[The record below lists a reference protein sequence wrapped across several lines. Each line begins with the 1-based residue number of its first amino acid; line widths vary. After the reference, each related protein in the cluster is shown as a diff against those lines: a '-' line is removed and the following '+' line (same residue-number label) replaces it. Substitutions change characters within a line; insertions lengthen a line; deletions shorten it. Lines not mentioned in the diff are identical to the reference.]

1 MIALVLRHR
10 FLTAMLVVL
19 ILGFG
24 FHAFTNLPINAL
36 PDLTPNQ
43 VVVIVEAPGLVA
55 QEVESRVTVPIEA
68 VLNGIPGIEGLR
80 SISKLGLS
88 MVTVVFRDNLD
99 PYFIRQRVQE
109 RLQSV
114 NERLPA
120 GLHPEVAPLASAMG
134 EIYQY
139 TVGGPYPL
147 EQLKTIQEWTLKPAL
162 RQIQG
167 ISEINTWGGYT
178 RQYQLVVDPT
188 AMQRYGITLGEI
200 SAAIQRN
207 NANFSAGAVSQNH
220 NTYPIRGTGRISG
233 LDDLAAIP
241 VTTRDGSPVRLAQ
254 LGDVRIGHAVRSGA
268 VTVNGKQESVSGM
281 VLMLKGEDIGTISR
295 RVKAKVAELLPTL
308 PPGVTITPFYDQTAL
323 VDRTIG
329 TVRTNL
335 TEGALLV
342 AAVLFVFLGS
352 ARPALIVA
360 LVIPC
365 SLLFAFIGMTAFAI
379 PANIVSLGAMDFGMV
394 VDGAI
399 VMMES
404 VMRKRTE
411 HPDRPI
417 DDLITEAGQEVMRP
431 IIFGVGIITA
441 VYLPILSLEG
451 TEGKMFRPMAI
462 TVAMTLA
469 GSLLLT
475 LTLVPILS
483 SLLLKHH
490 PGEKHSRLFER
501 LQERYADLLRKAL
514 PHPLMLGGTAVA
526 LFAVAIGS
534 LAVLGS
540 EFMPGLD
547 EGDILIES
555 RKLASIDLKGSVDV
569 TLQLEKA
576 LKQVPEVRRVVTK
589 IGRPDIATEAMG
601 IHEGDMYLSLKDQ
614 KAWRPGMT
622 KAKII
627 EALEAQVATVAG
639 VKTNFSQ
646 PIAMRVNE
654 LVSGV
659 KSDVAVKVYGED
671 IATLER
677 LGEEVEKRL
686 TAIAGVKD
694 LQREKIN
701 ASFEWQVVPQR
712 DAMARLGVAVDDLQE
727 VLLAATQGMPV
738 SQVLVGEKRF
748 DLTVT
753 MPDSVRENPFRLAEM
768 PVSNGDGIQP
778 LGAMASFERQPAP
791 YLIARDSGSRR
802 LVVACNVRGRDLGGF
817 VTDAKEA
824 VAGITMPTGYRLAWG
839 GQFENQ
845 VRAMNRLA
853 LVVPA
858 TLAIIGSLLFLH
870 FASVRRVVLI
880 MTALPLAMIGGVAA
894 LWVRG
899 FYLNVPAVI
908 GFVALFGVAILH
920 GLVMITCIDDL
931 VKTGMPADEAVVTG
945 ASSRLRPVLMTALV
959 ATLGFIPMAASHGA
973 GAEVQKPL
981 ATVVIGGMITATAL
995 TLLLLPVLYRRWIPT
1010 PKSRDQRLTRTA
1022 PVQEGV

>member
-1 MIALVLRHR
+1 MMALVLRHR
-10 FLTAMLVVL
+10 FLTGLLVVL
-19 ILGFG
+19 ILAFG
-24 FHAFTNLPINAL
+24 VHAFTTLPINAL

-43 VVVIVEAPGLVA
+43 VAVIVEAPGLVA

-88 MVTVVFRDNLD
+88 TVTVVFRDNLD

-109 RLQSV
+109 RLQGV
-114 NERLPA
+114 KERLPA
-120 GLHPEVAPLASAMG
+120 GLNPEVAPLASAMG
-134 EIYQY
+134 EIFQY
-139 TVGGPYPL
+139 TVDGPLPL

-178 RQYQLVVDPT
+178 RQYQLVVDPQ
-188 AMQRYGITLGEI
+188 AMQRFGISLSDV

-207 NANFSAGAVSQNH
+207 NANFSAGAVAQNH

-233 LDDLAAIP
+233 LEDLAAIP
-241 VTTRDGSPVRLAQ
+241 VATREGVPVRLGQ
-254 LGDVRIGHAVRSGA
+254 LGEVRIGHAVRSGA
-268 VTVNGKQESVSGM
+268 VTVNGKRESVSGM
-281 VLMLKGEDIGTISR
+281 VLMLKGEDIGTISH
-295 RVKAKVAELLPTL
+295 RVKAKIAELLPSL
-308 PPGVTITPFYDQTAL
+308 PPGVTIKPFYDQTAL
-323 VDRTIG
+323 VDRTIQ

-335 TEGALLV
+335 AEGALLV
-342 AAVLFVFLGS
+342 AAVLFAFLGS

-360 LVIPC
+360 VVIPS
-365 SLLFAFIGMTAFAI
+365 SLLFAFIGMTAFGI

-399 VMMES
+399 VLMES

-417 DDLITEAGQEVMRP
+417 NALIAEAGREVMRP

-462 TVAMTLA
+462 TVALTLA

-483 SLLLKHH
+483 SLLLKNH
-490 PGEKHSRLFER
+490 PGEKHSARFQR
-501 LQERYADLLRKAL
+501 LQDRYADLLRRAL
-514 PHPLMLGGTAVA
+514 PHPFMLGGTAVA

-534 LAVLGS
+534 LTVLGS

-547 EGDILIES
+547 EGDVLIES
-555 RKLASIDLKGSVDV
+555 RKLPSIDIKGSVDV

-576 LKQVPEVRRVVTK
+576 LKQVPEVKRIVTK

-601 IHEGDMYLSLKDQ
+601 MHEGDMYVALHDQ
-614 KAWRPGMT
+614 SKWRPGMT
-622 KAKII
+622 KDSII
-627 EALEAQVATVAG
+627 EALETQAATVAG
-639 VKTNFSQ
+639 VKTNFTQ

-677 LGEEVEKRL
+677 LGEEIEKRL

-694 LQREKIN
+694 LQRERIN
-701 ASFEWQVVPQR
+701 ASFEWRVVPQR
-712 DAMARLGVAVDDLQE
+712 DAMARLGVAVDDLQQ
-727 VLLAATQGMPV
+727 VLLAATQGVPV

-753 MPDSVRENPFRLAEM
+753 LPDHVRENPFRLAEM
-768 PVSNGDGIQP
+768 PVSAPDGIQQ
-778 LGAMASFERQPAP
+778 LGSMASFDRQPAP

-802 LVVACNVRGRDLGGF
+802 LVVACNVRGRDLGSF
-817 VTDAKEA
+817 VTDAKQA
-824 VAGITMPTGYRLAWG
+824 IAGISLPTGYRIAWG

-853 LVVPA
+853 IVVPV

-870 FASVRRVVLI
+870 FGSMRRVILI

-899 FYLNVPAVI
+899 FYISVPSVI
-908 GFVALFGVAILH
+908 GFIALFGVAILH

-931 VKTGMPADEAVVTG
+931 VKDGLPADEAVVTG
-945 ASSRLRPVLMTALV
+945 ASSRLRPVLMTTLV
-959 ATLGFIPMAASHGA
+959 ATLGFIPMALSHGA

-981 ATVVIGGMITATAL
+981 ATVVIGGMISATAL

-1010 PKSRDQRLTRTA
+1010 PTRRDRRPIRTT
-1022 PVQEGV
+1022 VQEGV

>member
-1 MIALVLRHR
+1 MIQLVLRHR
-10 FLTAMLVVL
+10 FLTGLLVVL
-19 ILGFG
+19 ILAFG
-24 FHAFTNLPINAL
+24 VHAFTTLPINAL

-43 VVVIVEAPGLVA
+43 VTVIVEAPGLVA

-80 SISKLGLS
+80 SLSKLGLS
-88 MVTVVFRDNLD
+88 TVTVVFRDNLD

-109 RLQSV
+109 RLQGV
-114 NERLPA
+114 RDRLPA
-120 GLHPEVAPLASAMG
+120 GLNPEVAPLASAMG
-134 EIYQY
+134 EIFQY
-139 TVGGPYPL
+139 TVDGPFPL

-167 ISEINTWGGYT
+167 VSEINTWGGYT
-178 RQYQLVVDPT
+178 RQYQLVADPQ
-188 AMQRYGITLGEI
+188 AMQRYGVSLSDI

-207 NANFSAGAVSQNH
+207 NTNFSAGAVAQNH
-220 NTYPIRGTGRISG
+220 NTYPIRGTGRIGG
-233 LDDLAAIP
+233 LEDLAAIP
-241 VTTRDGSPVRLAQ
+241 VATRDGVPVRISQ
-254 LGDVRIGHAVRSGA
+254 LGEVRIGHAVRSGA
-268 VTVNGKQESVSGM
+268 VTVNGRRESVSGM
-281 VLMLKGEDIGTISR
+281 VLMLKGEDIGTISQ
-295 RVKAKVAELLPTL
+295 RVKAKIAELLPSL
-308 PPGVTITPFYDQTAL
+308 PPGVTIKPFYDQTAL
-323 VDRTIG
+323 VDRTIH

-342 AAVLFVFLGS
+342 AAVLFAFLGS

-360 LVIPC
+360 VVIPA
-365 SLLFAFIGMTAFAI
+365 SLLFAFIGMTAFGI

-399 VMMES
+399 VLMES

-417 DDLITEAGQEVMRP
+417 NALIAEAGREVMRP
-431 IIFGVGIITA
+431 IMFGIGIITA

-462 TVAMTLA
+462 TVALTLA

-483 SLLLKHH
+483 SLLLRRH
-490 PGEKHSRLFER
+490 PGEKHSARFER
-501 LQERYADLLRKAL
+501 LQERYAALLRRAL
-514 PHPLMLGGTAVA
+514 PHPFLLGGTAVA

-534 LAVLGS
+534 LTVLGS

-555 RKLASIDLKGSVDV
+555 RKLPSIDIDGSVDV
-569 TLQLEKA
+569 TMQLEKA
-576 LKQVPEVRRVVTK
+576 LKQVPEIKRIVTK

-601 IHEGDMYLSLKDQ
+601 LHEGDMYVALKDPSN
-614 KAWRPGMT
+614 WRPGMT
-622 KAKII
+622 KAGII
-627 EALEAQVATVAG
+627 EALEKAAGQVPG
-639 VKTNFSQ
+639 VKTNFTQ

-659 KSDVAVKVYGED
+659 KSDVAVKIYGED

-686 TAIAGVKD
+686 TAITGVRD
-694 LQREKIN
+694 LQRERIN
-701 ASFEWQVVPQR
+701 ASFEWRVVPQR
-712 DAMARLGVAVDDLQE
+712 EAMARLGVDVDDLQQ
-727 VLLAATQGMPV
+727 VLLAATQGVPV

-753 MPDSVRENPFRLAEM
+753 LPDAVKHNPFRLADM
-768 PVSNGDGIQP
+768 PVSAPEGIQF
-778 LGAMASFERQPAP
+778 LGTLASFDRQPAP
-791 YLIARDSGSRR
+791 YLISRDSGSRR
-802 LVVACNVRGRDLGGF
+802 LVVACNVRGRDLGSF
-817 VTDAKEA
+817 VTDAKA
-824 VAGITMPTGYRLAWG
+824 AIAGIRLPTGYRIAWG

-845 VRAMNRLA
+845 VRAMTRLA
-853 LVVPA
+853 IVVPA

-870 FASVRRVVLI
+870 FGSMRRVILI

-894 LWVRG
+894 LWLRG
-899 FYLNVPAVI
+899 YYISVPSVI
-908 GFVALFGVAILH
+908 GFIALFGVAILH

-931 VKTGMPADEAVVTG
+931 AKGGMPADEAIVTG
-945 ASSRLRPVLMTALV
+945 ASSRLRPVLMTTLV
-959 ATLGFIPMAASHGA
+959 ATLGFIPMALSHGA

-981 ATVVIGGMITATAL
+981 ATVVIGGMISATAL
-995 TLLLLPVLYRRWIPT
+995 TLLLLPVLYRRWIPVPT
-1010 PKSRDQRLTRTA
+1010 QGRR
-1022 PVQEGV
+1022 PVGTLVPEEVS